1 MKVYRLMC
9 DEVNTPEECAKNWCV
24 GVSQS
29 EDLAI
34 KFKLF
39 YELFDQVDKRMT
51 MNYSSGEKT
60 YSIHEDDIET
70 LDGERLLDEKYLEK
84 CMEEFQPAIVLCFN
98 YEDSFNDS
106 GLCEFIPT
114 GYFEP
119 ELIPFE
125 QPFISRTLMKSAV
138 AGFLTRVKV
147 VKIVVKSQPT
157 DNMHSNI
164 PKEEFISIVKNAR
177 QIIQEQWENIKDD
190 EPNDSMVARLCNK

>member
-1 MKVYRLMC
+1 MKVYRLIYNA
-9 DEVNTPEECAKNWCV
+9 VNPSEECAENGCI

-51 MNYSSGEKT
+51 INYSSGEKT

-84 CMEEFQPAIVLCFN
+84 CMEEFQPALVL
-98 YEDSFNDS
+98 SFNCDEYFT
-106 GLCEFIPT
+106 LCGYNVI

-119 ELIPFE
+119 EIIPFDK
-125 QPFISRTLMKSAV
+125 PFISTILMKSV
-138 AGFLTRVKV
+138 DSELLSKMRCIR
-147 VKIVVKSQPT
+147 IVLRSQPIDIT
-157 DNMHSNI
+157 QIKLDD
-164 PKEEFISIVKNAR
+164 KEFISLVANAR

-190 EPNDSMVARLCNK
+190 EPNHSMVARLCNK